1 MSAPS
6 GAAPALGLVR
16 WWALVMAL
24 SVALGGLWPALAAW
38 GAAEGG
44 AELPRLSAVLGWQLA
59 LLVGPLPLLWAA
71 LGSDPAPGE
80 RLAARGLELALL
92 VAVTLPALA
101 LGAPFTS
108 LAAPQAAAALLH
120 AALLLLVTGA
130 WLALPDG
137 EAGARPTRVL
147 LLGLAAGSP
156 LLALVLRDLLG
167 ARPAALPLLTAPLAS
182 DALVASAPRAA
193 LGLELALALPGA
205 LLLPGAALLWAALRR
220 RAGRPARAPALAA
233 ALAAAALLGPA
244 ARAEPRV
251 RRVEP
256 ALPEVLRDDAGWPLW
271 VELEG
276 GGPPVELAARG
287 LGLRVV
293 VPARPGERTLVPG
306 IAIGGVRRLTLEG
319 RDGPGEAWTAL
330 PGGPAPARVAR
341 PNEVVVGVLGDRA
354 RTLAAAIV
362 GARRAHVV
370 RLLPRDVAALP
381 QAGDALDLLVVARGA
396 LPDPASRAAVVAF
409 AAAGGVVALDGFDD
423 LAALS
428 DGAGQGA
435 TTREGWDVR
444 PLGAGALVG
453 PTDPLGMEVPDG
465 ARVETFLERR
475 AGRARRAAF
484 EEAALAVLAPGPD
497 AALGRRAALAA
508 LAALGALLL
517 LGPLVE
523 RARPHGPGVV
533 AGGALVAGLLLA
545 LALPR
550 AVAWAAF
557 TEPTWGASAAL
568 LELPAGGRL
577 AARHE
582 VVALA
587 APRASPARVLLPGP
601 LVERAAPPPR
611 PVLAAPAQA
620 EAELL
625 VRVDDAGCAL
635 ELRAD
640 RVTRAVARVEPFPL
654 AGPVT
659 VARGPGGALRVE
671 NRAGLD
677 LRGLMAFVEAG
688 VVPLG
693 DLPPGGTLSLAALP
707 AAEPFE
713 RWRLGSTP
721 SGAELPSS
729 LRRLAAAA
737 VGGRSLSGGRLVL
750 VATAP
755 GRPRI
760 ASGVAGEQPLPTLVV
775 VSAR

>member
-1 MSAPS
+1 MSSP
-6 GAAPALGLVR
+6 APALGLVR
-16 WWALVMAL
+16 WWAALVTL
-24 SVALGGLWPALAAW
+24 TVVLGGLWPTLAALGGRSEL
-38 GAAEGG
+38 GAD
-44 AELPRLSAVLGWQLA
+44 LPRLSAVLGWQLA
-59 LLVGPLPLLWAA
+59 LLAGPLPLLWAA
-71 LGSDPAPGE
+71 LARDPGRGE

-92 VAVTLPALA
+92 AAVTLPALA
-101 LGAPFTS
+101 LAAPFTS
-108 LAAPQAAAALLH
+108 LTAPQAASAVLH
-120 AALLLLVTGA
+120 AALLLLATGA

-137 EAGARPTRVL
+137 EGGARPTRIL

-156 LLALVLRDLLG
+156 LLSLVLRDLLG
-167 ARPAALPLLTAPLAS
+167 ARPAVLPLLTAPLAS
-182 DALVASAPRAA
+182 DALVASAPRSA

-205 LLLPGAALLWAALRR
+205 LLLPGAALLWAWLRR
-220 RAGRPARAPALAA
+220 RPLRSPALVA
-233 ALAAAALLGPA
+233 ALVVSALLATVTPA
-244 ARAEPRV
+244 ARAEPRA
-251 RRVEP
+251 RRVEA
-256 ALPEVLRDDAGWPLW
+256 ALPDVLRDDAGWPLW

-276 GGPPVELAARG
+276 SGPPVELAARG
-287 LGLRVV
+287 LGLRIA

-306 IAIGGVRRLTLEG
+306 IAIGGARRLTLEG
-319 RDGPGEAWTAL
+319 RDGPGEPWTAL
-330 PGGPAPARVAR
+330 PGAPAPARVAR
-341 PNEVVVGVLGDRA
+341 GPDVVVGVLGDRA
-354 RTLAAAIV
+354 RSLAAAIV
-362 GARRAHVV
+362 GSRRAHVA

-381 QAGDALDLLVVARGA
+381 LAGDALDLLVVARGT
-396 LPDPASRAAVVAF
+396 LPDPASRAAVAAF
-409 AAAGGVVALDGFDD
+409 AAAGGVVALDGLDD

-435 TTREGWDVR
+435 TNPAGWDVR

-453 PTDPLGMEVPDG
+453 PTDPLGLEVPDR
-465 ARVETFLERR
+465 ARVDTFFERR
-475 AGRARRAAF
+475 AARARRAAF

-508 LAALGALLL
+508 LASLGALLL

-523 RARPHGPGVV
+523 QARARSPGAA
-533 AGGALVAGLLLA
+533 AGGALVAGLVLA
-545 LALPR
+545 LVLPR

-557 TEPTWGASAAL
+557 TEPTWGASAEL

-587 APRASPARVLLPGP
+587 APRASPARVVLPSR
-601 LVERAAPPPR
+601 LDARAAPPPR
-611 PVLAAPAQA
+611 PILAAPAQA

-625 VRVDDAGCAL
+625 VRQDGAGWAL

-640 RVTRAVARVEPFPL
+640 RAARAVARVEPSPL

-659 VARGPGGALRVE
+659 VVRGPGGALRVE
-671 NRAGLD
+671 NRTELD

-693 DLPPGGTLSLAALP
+693 DLPAGGTLVLPSLP

-721 SGAELPSS
+721 SGAELPSAV
-729 LRRLAAAA
+729 RRLAAAA
-737 VGGRSLSGGRLVL
+737 LGGRSLSGGRLVL
-750 VATAP
+750 VATTP

-760 ASGVAGEQPLPTLVV
+760 ASGVAGEAVLPTLVV
-775 VSAR
+775 VR